1 MSSEIEAEFSLGGVL
16 PIRRLGFGCM
26 RLTGQPGNFG
36 RYKDWEAGKT
46 VLRRAVELGVN
57 FFDTAHA
64 YGPGHNED
72 LVAEALHPYAKHLV
86 IASKAGIE
94 KSSATEV
101 RLAGSPEALRARVEE
116 SLRRLKTDCL
126 DLYYLH
132 CPDPEVPF
140 AESIGELNRLKADGK
155 FRLLGVSNVSL
166 EQLDEALSIGPVAA
180 VQNRYNIAERESE
193 AVLQRCVEKSIAF
206 IPYAPLG
213 ANPRAYGA
221 PLSEGE
227 SDARGLTPAQRAIRE
242 LVEHAPN
249 IVPIPGTTSVS
260 HLEENCAAVPFF

>member
-1 MSSEIEAEFSLGGVL
+1 MNSKVASQFELGGILNVQ
-16 PIRRLGFGCM
+16 RLGFGCM

-36 RYKDWEAGKT
+36 RYKDWEAGKA

-72 LVAEALHPYAKHLV
+72 LVAEALYPYAEQVV

-101 RLAGSPEALRARVEE
+101 RLAGSPDALQARVNE
-116 SLRRLKTDCL
+116 SLRRLKSDCL

-140 AESIGELNRLKADGK
+140 AESIGALNRLKEAGK

-166 EQLDEALSIGPVAA
+166 KQLDEALAIGPVAA

-193 AVLQRCVEKSIAF
+193 AVLKRCIEKQIAF

-221 PLSEGE
+221 PLSQGE
-227 SDARGLTPAQRAIRE
+227 TDAQGLSPAQRAIRE
-242 LVEHAPN
+242 LIEHAPN
-249 IVPIPGTTSVS
+249 IIPIPGTTSIA
-260 HLEENCAAVPFF
+260 HLEENVAAAPWR